1 MSEIL
6 LPTCKCLPV
15 VKHGLP
21 ENPSLIS
28 NFRSYREFPGYV
40 WRRRGVAVPGST
52 PWSPSSGNRAL
63 SGCRLGSKG
72 DVRSNSQNPSSFL
85 LAIFVHSFILALSK
99 LSCWETL
106 SSFWVPN
113 FLRYSDHSDHS
124 SHRIA
129 PQSFGEFSA
138 SLFKWPQLGDH
149 FQETPNYQWP
159 FQEPIDWR
167 YLPL

>member
-1 MSEIL
+1 MA
-6 LPTCKCLPV
+6 CR
-15 VKHGLP
+15 

-40 WRRRGVAVPGST
+40 WRHRRVAVPGST

-72 DVRSNSQNPSSFL
+72 DVRSKSQNPSSFL
-85 LAIFVHSFILALSK
+85 LAIFVHSFIIALSK

-113 FLRYSDHSDHS
+113 FLRYSGHSDH
-124 SHRIA
+124 HRIA
-129 PQSFGEFSA
+129 PESIGEFSA
-138 SLFKWPQLGDH
+138 SLFKWPQLVTTFKRHPTINGH
-149 FQETPNYQWP
+149 FRNLN
-159 FQEPIDWR
+159 WR
-167 YLPL
+167 YLPYIFGPM